1 MKGLFIKD
9 VMVVYAQR
17 KKFMLLI
24 IGISLMLSFKM
35 DADFIVSYLC
45 LIGMILGLNAYNY
58 DENNNGL
65 PYLMTLPTTR
75 KGYALEKHFFAMA
88 SVTVFWILGLI
99 MQFFSNM
106 IQKVDMNFIE
116 HFPTYLRF
124 WILFLIFTS
133 AVTFFEIRFG
143 SEKSRIVLLLMG
155 GICFAV
161 GIYGMEIAEKV
172 GIDTAALINMFS
184 SIPEIAITV
193 LKAVIPLALI
203 GVTAILSMNTI
214 EKRDF

>member
-9 VMVVYAQR
+9 AMVVFAQR
-17 KKFMLLI
+17 KKFLLLI

-58 DENNNGL
+58 DESNNGL
-65 PYLMTLPTTR
+65 PYLMTLPATR
-75 KGYALEKHFFAMA
+75 KGYALEKHIFTMA

-99 MQFFSNM
+99 LQFFSNM

-124 WILFLIFTS
+124 WVLFLVFSS
-133 AVTFFEIRFG
+133 AVTFVEIRFG
-143 SEKSRIVLLLMG
+143 SEKSRVVIILLG

-161 GIYGMEIAEKV
+161 GIYGLEIAEKV
-172 GIDTAALINMFS
+172 GIDTPTLIDIFR
-184 SIPEIAITV
+184 SIPKIVITI
-193 LKAVIPLALI
+193 LKVVIPPVVI
-203 GVTAILSMNTI
+203 GITAVLSMNTV
-214 EKRDF
+214 EKRDY